1 MGEIVRVYRERLP
14 SLRFI
19 GKRYTNAE
27 RANGFGHKWG
37 EWFQNGWFGELE
49 ALGEA
54 PGIENGYLG
63 FMRCGEDFENTF
75 EYWIGMFFPADT
87 PVPEGYGHIDL
98 DGGDIGVC
106 WIKGR
111 EDDGSLF
118 CMHDACVA
126 ELAENGMGNFRIEAG
141 MACFFERYNCP
152 RFTQQDEQG
161 NVILDYCVL
170 LAERDTPAP

>member
-87 PVPEGYGHIDL
+87 PVPEGYGYRSRR
-98 DGGDIGVC
+98 GDMVC
-106 WIKGR
+106 WIKAGR
-111 EDDGSLF
+111 TTAAL

-126 ELAENGMGNFRIEAG
+126 IGGNGMGNFRIEAG
-141 MACFFERYNCP
+141 MSCF
-152 RFTQQDEQG
+152 
-161 NVILDYCVL
+161 
-170 LAERDTPAP
+170 